1 MPGGRATATTVGM
14 HLGIIQSPATDTI
27 GIGAAL
33 NPGTGNTTT
42 AAPMLCPGTAGM
54 HLHITVMGPVLGE
67 IANSPTFRRFD
78 PEITSQAQSERG
90 AVGTAERDSFRLR
103 AVGERL
109 LAAPFER
116 ALHRSRKEEL

>member
-1 MPGGRATATTVGM
+1 MPGGRATATTVGR
-14 HLGIIQSPATDTI
+14 GPATDTI

-67 IANSPTFRRFD
+67 TANSPLD
-78 PEITSQAQSERG
+78 Q
-90 AVGTAERDSFRLR
+90 RDGRLR
-103 AVGERL
+103 TVDEQ
-109 LAAPFER
+109 
-116 ALHRSRKEEL
+116 RSRGHQSVPRILGAQGPRCP